1 MDAVFALQTLIQMQT
16 KCLKLLNIYILKEWT
31 QKLPELHECFGPFDT
46 S

>member
-16 KCLKLLNIYILKEWT
+16 KLLNIYILKEWT

-46 S
+46 L